1 MIAIVNSGAKYAEK
15 IIPSSI
21 TDKTYK
27 TKREIEG
34 VKMFM
39 KNYVTA
45 RRSIARSLTG
55 KLIKNA
61 NTPKAIA
68 IFQTM
73 R

>member
-1 MIAIVNSGAKYAEK
+1 MIATVNSGAKYAEK
-15 IIPSSI
+15 IIPKSI
-21 TDKTYK
+21 TDRIYK
-27 TKREIEG
+27 TKREIER
-34 VKMFM
+34 VEIFI
-39 KNYVTA
+39 KNYATA